1 MAKSTKLDQALAEL
15 NAIRDDPQSDRATTV
30 LRQLLKGKAA
40 IAVANS
46 AKLIGD
52 AGLRDLIPDLTAAF
66 PRFVE
71 NGAAQDPGCFAKFRI
86 AEALYKLEIPSE
98 DIFLTGIRHV
108 QLEPV
113 WGGSEDTAC
122 SLRNVCALGLVKSS
136 YGDVMLEL
144 ADLLA
149 DGEPTVRS
157 GAIRAIAYSGRVEAL
172 PLLRYKVQVG
182 DGELAVVGDGFAAI
196 LELDPDR
203 ALPLVAR
210 HLADPTFDNLA
221 LCEMAALAIGEAK
234 VAGGFKVLAAFWERL
249 RTRQMQFAELNRSV
263 LLSIA
268 MLRSPEA
275 IKLLK
280 AILLENPVS
289 EALAALEALR
299 IYESDRNLWEQ
310 VEMLVDLRPDN
321 EVRQAFQGKFNN

>member
-15 NAIRDDPQSDRATTV
+15 DAIRDDPQSDRATQV

-40 IAVANS
+40 IGVAKS
-46 AKLIGD
+46 AKLVGD
-52 AGLRDLIPDLTAAF
+52 EGLRDLIPDLMAAF

-71 NGAAQDPGCFAKFRI
+71 DGVDRDPGCFAKFRI
-86 AEALYKLEIPSE
+86 AEALYKMEIPSE
-98 DIFLTGIRHV
+98 DIFLTGIRYV

-113 WGGSEDTAC
+113 WGGRQDTAC

-136 YGDVMLEL
+136 YGDVMVEL

-149 DGEPTVRS
+149 DTEPTVRS

-172 PLLRYKVQVG
+172 PLLRYKVRVG

-203 ALPLVAR
+203 SLPLVAKY
-210 HLADPTFDNLA
+210 LADPTFDNLA

-234 VAGGFKVLAAFWERL
+234 VAGGFAVLAAFWERL
-249 RTRQMQFAELNRSV
+249 RTRQLQFAELNRSV
-263 LLSIA
+263 LLAIA
-268 MLRSPEA
+268 MLRRPEA

-299 IYESDRNLWEQ
+299 IYESDANLWEQ

-321 EVRQAFQGKFNN
+321 EVRQAFQGKVM

>member
-15 NAIRDDPQSDRATTV
+15 NAIRDDPQSDRAMTV
-30 LRQLLKGKAA
+30 LRQLLQGKAA

-52 AGLRDLIPDLTAAF
+52 AGLRELVPDLTAAF

-71 NGAAQDPGCFAKFRI
+71 DGVAQDPGCFAKFRI
-86 AEALYKLEIPSE
+86 AEALYKMEIPSE
-98 DIFLTGIRHV
+98 DIFLTGIRYV
-108 QLEPV
+108 QVEPG
-113 WGGSEDTAC
+113 WDRGTDTAC

-136 YGDVMLEL
+136 YGDVMVEL

-149 DGEPTVRS
+149 DAEPTVRS

-172 PLLRYKVQVG
+172 PLLRYKVHVG
-182 DGELAVVGDGFAAI
+182 DAELDVVGDGFAAI
-196 LELDPDR
+196 LALDPDR
-203 ALPLVAR
+203 ALPLVAKY
-210 HLADPTFDNLA
+210 LADPNFDNLA

-234 VAGGFKVLAAFWERL
+234 VAGGFPILAAFWERL
-249 RTRQMQFAELNRSV
+249 RTRQLQFAELNRSV
-263 LLSIA
+263 LLSIG

-280 AILLENPVS
+280 GILREQPVS

-299 IYESDRNLWEQ
+299 IYQSDRNLWEP